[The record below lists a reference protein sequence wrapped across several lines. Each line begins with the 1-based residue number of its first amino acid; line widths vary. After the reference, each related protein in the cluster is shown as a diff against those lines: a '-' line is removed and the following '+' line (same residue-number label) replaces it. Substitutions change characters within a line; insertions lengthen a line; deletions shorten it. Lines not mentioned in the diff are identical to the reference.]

1 MHAHKPFEFLEHTAD
16 VKFLA
21 YGTTLEEAFTNCVLA
36 TTAVMTDL
44 SKIQPKIEKKI
55 HVSAPLKRTLLY
67 DFLQELV
74 VFLDTEGFIA
84 CQVSH
89 IKITEQNEKNKG
101 YLLDATLLGDCAD
114 HYEVHTAVKSV
125 TYSDMFIKE
134 EKDLVTIQVVHDL

>member
-1 MHAHKPFEFLEHTAD
+1 MYPQKPFEFLEHTAD

-21 YGTTLEEAFTNCVLA
+21 YGKTLEEGFANCVLA

-44 SKIQPKIEKKI
+44 SKVQAKIEKKI
-55 HVSAPLKRTLLY
+55 HVSALLKRTLLY
-67 DFLQELV
+67 EFLQELV
-74 VFLDTEGFIA
+74 VLLDTEGFIA
-84 CQVSH
+84 CRVSK
-89 IKITEQNEKNKG
+89 IQITEHHEKNKG

-114 HYEVHTAVKSV
+114 HYDVHTAVKSV